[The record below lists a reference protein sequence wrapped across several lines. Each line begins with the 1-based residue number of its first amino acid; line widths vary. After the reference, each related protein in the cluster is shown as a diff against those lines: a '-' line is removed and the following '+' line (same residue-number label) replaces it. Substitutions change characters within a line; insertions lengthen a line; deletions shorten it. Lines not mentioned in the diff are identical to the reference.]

1 MMLAD
6 LPVIGALGAPP
17 GAAGAVS
24 LAALVRE
31 TVAAG
36 VERRVLV
43 FRPARLSPQH
53 RRPARLAMLREA
65 WDGLRRTSRTR
76 VFDLP
81 RAGLAAVEGA
91 PGHHLA
97 SAHEVLAGML
107 DPQEAAAAIELL
119 RLPDQ
124 AAAVLA
130 AVEEA
135 LGLDAAM
142 RAAPAPAS
150 GRAPDGATI
159 GQAERA
165 LLSADLTSFVRR
177 RKVCRLVPGGG
188 APDPVWEDRRVAL
201 EDVCAAL
208 LPGCDTA
215 RAPWLARR
223 FRRSIDAR
231 LLAGLTHAEELR
243 GLGPLSLT
251 LGVDAVTSPE
261 FLRLDA
267 MWPAALRGALTVAI
281 AAEEIAA
288 DPAGFAFAR
297 EVLLLRGHR
306 PMLDVAVPGAVLALP
321 PARAGTA
328 LLRLRWSDALPAL
341 GSPGAEAL
349 RAALPAA
356 PESVVLAGVDR
367 PAAIAWGWE
376 MGITLFQ
383 GRLIE
388 SRRPGA

>member
-1 MMLAD
+1 MILAEV
-6 LPVIGALGAPP
+6 PVIGALGAPP

-31 TVAAG
+31 AVAAG

-43 FRPARLSPQH
+43 FRPSRLSAQH
-53 RRPARLAMLREA
+53 RRPAQLALLREG
-65 WDGLRRTSRTR
+65 WEGLRRTSRTR

-81 RAGLAAVEGA
+81 RAGLAAVEGL

-97 SAHEVLAGML
+97 AAHDAIAGML
-107 DPQEAAAAIELL
+107 DPQEAAALELL

-150 GRAPDGATI
+150 GRAPDGAAI

-165 LLSADLTSFVRR
+165 LLSADLTAFLRR

-208 LPGCDTA
+208 LPGCDLA

-231 LLAGLTHAEELR
+231 LLAGLCHAEELR
-243 GLGPLSLT
+243 ALGPLSLT
-251 LGVDAVTSPE
+251 LGVDAVTAPE

-281 AAEEIAA
+281 AAEEAAA

-306 PMLDVAVPGAVLALP
+306 PMLDVAAPRALPALP
-321 PARAGTA
+321 PARAGTP
-328 LLRLRWSDALPAL
+328 LLRLRWSEALPPL
-341 GSPGAEAL
+341 GTPGAEAL
-349 RAALPAA
+349 RAVLPAE
-356 PESVVLAGVDR
+356 PEAVVLAGVDR

-388 SRRPGA
+388 SRRPAG

>member
-1 MMLAD
+1 MILAD
-6 LPVIGALGAPP
+6 VPVIGALGAPP
-17 GAAGAVS
+17 GAAGAVG

-43 FRPARLSPQH
+43 FRPARLSPGH
-53 RRPARLAMLREA
+53 RRPAQLALLREG

-81 RAGLAAVEGA
+81 RAGLAAVEGL
-91 PGHHLA
+91 PGLHL
-97 SAHEVLAGML
+97 SAAHDAIAGML
-107 DPQEAAAAIELL
+107 DPEEAAAALELL

-142 RAAPAPAS
+142 RAAPFAAV
-150 GRAPDGATI
+150 GRVPEGAAI
-159 GQAERA
+159 GEAERA
-165 LLSADLTSFVRR
+165 LLSADLTAFLRR

-188 APDPVWEDRRVAL
+188 APDPVWEDRFVAL
-201 EDVCAAL
+201 EDVRDAL
-208 LPGCDTA
+208 LPGCDLA

-223 FRRSIDAR
+223 FRRMLDR
-231 LLAGLTHAEELR
+231 RVLAGLSHAEELR

-251 LGVDAVTSPE
+251 LGTEAVTAPE

-267 MWPAALRGALTVAI
+267 MWPSALRGGLTVAI
-281 AAEEIAA
+281 TAEEAAA

-297 EVLLLRGHR
+297 EVLLVRGHR
-306 PMLDVAVPGAVLALP
+306 PMLDAAGPAALLALP
-321 PARAGTA
+321 PARAGMK
-328 LLRLRWSDALPAL
+328 LLRLRWSDALPPL
-341 GSPGAEAL
+341 GTPAAEAL
-349 RAALPAA
+349 RAALPPD
-356 PESVVLAGVDR
+356 PECVVLAGVDR

-388 SRRPGA
+388 SRRPAA

>member
-1 MMLAD
+1 MTLSEVS
-6 LPVIGALGAPP
+6 VIGALGTPS
-17 GAAGAVS
+17 GAAGAVA

-43 FRPARLSPQH
+43 FRPARLSAQR
-53 RRPARLAMLREA
+53 RRPAQLALLREG
-65 WDGLRRTSRTR
+65 WEGLRRSSRTR

-81 RAGLAAVEGA
+81 RAGLAAVEGM
-91 PGHHLA
+91 PGLQLA
-97 SAHEVLAGML
+97 AAHEAIGGML
-107 DPQEAAAAIELL
+107 DPQEAAVALELL
-119 RLPDQ
+119 RLPAQ

-130 AVEEA
+130 AVEES

-142 RAAPAPAS
+142 RAAPVAPA
-150 GRAPDGATI
+150 GRAPEAAAI

-165 LLSADLTSFVRR
+165 LLSADLTAHVRR
-177 RKVCRLVPGGG
+177 RKVCRLLPEGG
-188 APDPVWEDRRVAL
+188 APEPVWEDRRVAL

-208 LPGCDTA
+208 LPGRDAA
-215 RAPWLARR
+215 RTPWLARR
-223 FRRSIDAR
+223 FRRSVDAR
-231 LLAGLTHAEELR
+231 LLAGLTHAEEMR

-251 LGVDAVTSPE
+251 LGVDSLTSPE

-267 MWPAALRGALTVAI
+267 VWPAALRGDLTVAI
-281 AAEEIAA
+281 AAEEAAA

-297 EVLLLRGHR
+297 DWLLLRGHR
-306 PMLDVAVPGAVLALP
+306 PMLDLATPDAARALP
-321 PARAGTA
+321 AARAGTPVV
-328 LLRLRWSDALPAL
+328 RLRWSEALPAL
-341 GSPGAEAL
+341 GTPAAEAL
-349 RAALPAA
+349 RAALPAE

-388 SRRPGA
+388 ARRPAG

>member
-1 MMLAD
+1 VILAEV
-6 LPVIGALGAPP
+6 PVIGALGAPP

-43 FRPARLSPQH
+43 FRPARLSAQH
-53 RRPARLAMLREA
+53 RRPAQLALLREG
-65 WDGLRRTSRTR
+65 WEGLRRTSRTR

-81 RAGLAAVEGA
+81 RAALAAVEGL

-97 SAHEVLAGML
+97 AAHDAIAGML
-107 DPQEAAAAIELL
+107 DPQEAAALELL

-150 GRAPDGATI
+150 GRAPDGAAI

-165 LLSADLTSFVRR
+165 LLSADLTAFLRR

-188 APDPVWEDRRVAL
+188 APDPAWEDRRVAL
-201 EDVCAAL
+201 EDLCAAL
-208 LPGCDTA
+208 LPGCDPA

-231 LLAGLTHAEELR
+231 LLAGLCHAEELR
-243 GLGPLSLT
+243 ALGPLSLT

-281 AAEEIAA
+281 DAGEAAA

-297 EVLLLRGHR
+297 DVLLLRGHR
-306 PMLDVAVPGAVLALP
+306 PMLDATAPGALLALP

-328 LLRLRWSDALPAL
+328 LVRLRWSEALPPL

-349 RAALPAA
+349 RAVLPPDA
-356 PESVVLAGVDR
+356 ESVVLAGVDR

-388 SRRPGA
+388 SRRPAG

>member
-6 LPVIGALGAPP
+6 VPVIGALGAPP

-43 FRPARLSPQH
+43 FRPSRLSAPH
-53 RRPARLAMLREA
+53 RRPAQLALLREA
-65 WDGLRRTSRTR
+65 WEGLRRTSRTH

-81 RAGLAAVEGA
+81 RAGLAAVEGL

-97 SAHEVLAGML
+97 ATHQAIADML
-107 DPQEAAAAIELL
+107 DPQEAAAALELL

-142 RAAPAPAS
+142 RAAPAPAA
-150 GRAPDGATI
+150 GRAPDGAAI

-165 LLSADLTSFVRR
+165 LLSADLTAFIRR
-177 RKVCRLVPGGG
+177 RKVCRLTPGGG

-208 LPGCDTA
+208 LPGCDPA

-243 GLGPLSLT
+243 GLGALSLT

-267 MWPAALRGALTVAI
+267 MWPAALRGALTIAI
-281 AAEEIAA
+281 GAEEAAA

-306 PMLDVAVPGAVLALP
+306 PMLDVTAPGAVLALP
-321 PARAGTA
+321 PSRAGTPVV
-328 LLRLRWSDALPAL
+328 RLRWSEALPAL
-341 GSPGAEAL
+341 GTPAAAAL
-349 RAALPAA
+349 RAALPAEA
-356 PESVVLAGVDR
+356 EAVVLAGVDR

-388 SRRPGA
+388 SRRPSA

>member
-1 MMLAD
+1 MILAEV
-6 LPVIGALGAPP
+6 PVIGALGTPP

-36 VERRVLV
+36 IERRVLV
-43 FRPARLSPQH
+43 FRPARLSAQH
-53 RRPARLAMLREA
+53 RRPAQLALLREG
-65 WDGLRRTSRTR
+65 WDALRRTSRTR

-81 RAGLAAVEGA
+81 RAGLAAVEGL

-97 SAHEVLAGML
+97 AAHDAIAGML
-107 DPQEAAAAIELL
+107 DPQEAGALELL

-142 RAAPAPAS
+142 RAAPAPAT
-150 GRAPDGATI
+150 GRAPDGAAI

-165 LLSADLTSFVRR
+165 LLSADVTAFVRR
-177 RKVCRLVPGGG
+177 RRVCRLVPGGG

-208 LPGCDTA
+208 LPGCDLA

-231 LLAGLTHAEELR
+231 LLAGLCHAEELR

-251 LGVDAVTSPE
+251 LGIDAVTAPE

-267 MWPAALRGALTVAI
+267 MWPAALRGALTIAI
-281 AAEEIAA
+281 GAEEAA
-288 DPAGFAFAR
+288 TDPAGFAFAR

-306 PMLDVAVPGAVLALP
+306 VMLDAAAPGALLALP
-321 PARAGTA
+321 PARAGA
-328 LLRLRWSDALPAL
+328 ARVRLRWSEALPPL
-341 GSPGAEAL
+341 GSPAAEAL
-349 RAALPAA
+349 RAVLP
-356 PESVVLAGVDR
+356 PEPDAVVLAGVDR

-388 SRRPGA
+388 NRRPAA

>member
-1 MMLAD
+1 MTLAEAS
-6 LPVIGALGAPP
+6 VIGALGAAP
-17 GAAGAVS
+17 GTAGAVA

-43 FRPARLSPQH
+43 FRPTRLSAGH
-53 RRPARLAMLREA
+53 RRPAQVALLREGLEA
-65 WDGLRRTSRTR
+65 LRRSARTR

-81 RAGLAAVEGA
+81 RGGLVATEVPPGALLAV
-91 PGHHLA
+91 
-97 SAHEVLAGML
+97 AHDTIAGML
-107 DPQEAAAAIELL
+107 DPQEADAVALL
-119 RLPDQ
+119 RLPGE

-142 RAAPAPAS
+142 RAAPPPAAGAAPE
-150 GRAPDGATI
+150 GAAI

-165 LLSADLTSFVRR
+165 LLAADVTAFLRR
-177 RKVCRLVPGGG
+177 RMACRLVPAGG
-188 APDPVWEDRRVAL
+188 APEPVWEDRRVAMA
-201 EDVCAAL
+201 DVQAAL
-208 LPGCDTA
+208 LPGCDLT

-223 FRRSIDAR
+223 FRRMVDR
-231 LLAGLTHAEELR
+231 RVLAGIARTEELR
-243 GLGPLSLT
+243 AIGPLCLSL
-251 LGVDAVTSPE
+251 GIEAVTAPE

-267 MWPAALRGALTVAI
+267 LWPAALRGALTVAI
-281 AAEEIAA
+281 AAEEAAA

-297 EVLLLRGHR
+297 EVLLARGHR
-306 PMLDVAVPGAVLALP
+306 LMLDAPGPAALLAMG
-321 PARAGTA
+321 PARAGAA
-328 LLRLRWSDALPAL
+328 LARLRWSDALPAL
-341 GSPGAEAL
+341 GTPAAEAL
-349 RAALPAA
+349 RAALP
-356 PESVVLAGVDR
+356 PEPERVVLAGVDR

-388 SRRPGA
+388 ARRPPG

>member
-1 MMLAD
+1 MILAEV
-6 LPVIGALGAPP
+6 PVIGALGAPP

-43 FRPARLSPQH
+43 FRPARLSAQH
-53 RRPARLAMLREA
+53 RRPAQLALLREG
-65 WDGLRRTSRTR
+65 WDALRRTSRTR

-81 RAGLAAVEGA
+81 RAGLAAVEGL

-97 SAHEVLAGML
+97 ATHDAIAGML
-107 DPQEAAAAIELL
+107 DPQEAGALELL

-142 RAAPAPAS
+142 RAAPAPVS
-150 GRAPDGATI
+150 GRAPDGAAI

-165 LLSADLTSFVRR
+165 LLSADVTAFLRR
-177 RKVCRLVPGGG
+177 RRVCRLVPGGG
-188 APDPVWEDRRVAL
+188 APEPIWEDRRVAL

-208 LPGCDTA
+208 LPGCDLA

-231 LLAGLTHAEELR
+231 LLAGLCHAEELR

-251 LGVDAVTSPE
+251 LGIDAVTSPE

-281 AAEEIAA
+281 AAEEAA
-288 DPAGFAFAR
+288 TDPAGFAFAR

-306 PMLDVAVPGAVLALP
+306 VMLDAAAPGALLALP

-328 LLRLRWSDALPAL
+328 RVRLRWSEALPPL

-349 RAALPAA
+349 RAVLP
-356 PESVVLAGVDR
+356 PEPDAVVLAGVDR

-388 SRRPGA
+388 NRRPAA

>member
-1 MMLAD
+1 MILAEV
-6 LPVIGALGAPP
+6 PVIGALGAPP

-43 FRPARLSPQH
+43 FRPSRLSAQH
-53 RRPARLAMLREA
+53 RRPAQLALLREG
-65 WDGLRRTSRTR
+65 WEGLRRTSRTR

-81 RAGLAAVEGA
+81 RAGLAAVEGL

-97 SAHEVLAGML
+97 AAHQAIAGML
-107 DPQEAAAAIELL
+107 DPQEAGAVELL

-124 AAAVLA
+124 AAAVLS

-142 RAAPAPAS
+142 RAAPAPLP
-150 GRAPDGATI
+150 GRAPEGAAI

-165 LLSADLTSFVRR
+165 LLSADVTAFLRR
-177 RKVCRLVPGGG
+177 RRVCRLVPGGG

-208 LPGCDTA
+208 LPGCDLA
-215 RAPWLARR
+215 RTPWLARR

-231 LLAGLTHAEELR
+231 LLAGLCHAEELR

-281 AAEEIAA
+281 GAEEAAA

-306 PMLDVAVPGAVLALP
+306 PMLDAPVAGALLALP
-321 PARAGTA
+321 PARAGTR
-328 LLRLRWSDALPAL
+328 LVRLRWSEGLPAL
-341 GSPGAEAL
+341 GTPGAEAL
-349 RAALPAA
+349 RAALPPDAEA
-356 PESVVLAGVDR
+356 VVLAGVDR

-388 SRRPGA
+388 SRR

>member
-1 MMLAD
+1 MMLAE

-17 GAAGAVS
+17 GAAGAVG

-53 RRPARLAMLREA
+53 RRPAQLALLREA

-97 SAHEVLAGML
+97 SAHETLAGML

-142 RAAPAPAS
+142 RAAPAPAT
-150 GRAPDGATI
+150 GRAPEGAAI

-165 LLSADLTSFVRR
+165 LLSADLTAFIRR
-177 RKVCRLVPGGG
+177 RRVCRLVPGGG

-267 MWPAALRGALTVAI
+267 MWPAALRGALIVAI
-281 AAEEIAA
+281 AAEEAA
-288 DPAGFAFAR
+288 TDPAGFAFAR

-306 PMLDVAVPGAVLALP
+306 PMLDAAAPGAVLALP
-321 PARAGTA
+321 PSRAGTPVV
-328 LLRLRWSDALPAL
+328 RLRWSDALPAL
-341 GSPGAEAL
+341 GSPGAETL
-349 RAALPAA
+349 RAALPAEA
-356 PESVVLAGVDR
+356 EAVVLAGVDR

>member
-1 MMLAD
+1 MIVAEV
-6 LPVIGALGAPP
+6 PVIGALGAPP

-43 FRPARLSPQH
+43 FRPSRLSAQH
-53 RRPARLAMLREA
+53 RRPAQLALLREG
-65 WDGLRRTSRTR
+65 WEGLRRTSRTR

-81 RAGLAAVEGA
+81 RAALAAVEGL

-97 SAHEVLAGML
+97 AAHDAIAGML
-107 DPQEAAAAIELL
+107 DPQEAAALELL

-142 RAAPAPAS
+142 RVPPPPAA
-150 GRAPDGATI
+150 GRAPDGAAI

-165 LLSADLTSFVRR
+165 LLSADLTAFLRR

-188 APDPVWEDRRVAL
+188 APDPLWEDRRVAL

-208 LPGCDTA
+208 LPGCDLA
-215 RAPWLARR
+215 RTPWLARR

-231 LLAGLTHAEELR
+231 LLAGLSHAEELR

-251 LGVDAVTSPE
+251 LGIDAVTAPE

-267 MWPAALRGALTVAI
+267 MWPAALRGALTIAI
-281 AAEEIAA
+281 GAEEAAA

-306 PMLDVAVPGAVLALP
+306 PMLDVAAPGALQALP

-328 LLRLRWSDALPAL
+328 LLRLRWSEGLPPL
-341 GSPGAEAL
+341 GTPGAEAL
-349 RAALPAA
+349 RAALPAEA
-356 PESVVLAGVDR
+356 EAVVLAGVDR

>member
-1 MMLAD
+1 MILAEV
-6 LPVIGALGAPP
+6 PVIGALGTPP

-36 VERRVLV
+36 IERRVLV
-43 FRPARLSPQH
+43 FRPARLSAQH
-53 RRPARLAMLREA
+53 RRPAQLALLREG
-65 WDGLRRTSRTR
+65 WDALRRTSRTR

-81 RAGLAAVEGA
+81 RAGLAAVEGL

-97 SAHEVLAGML
+97 AAHDAIAGML
-107 DPQEAAAAIELL
+107 DPQEAGALELL

-142 RAAPAPAS
+142 RAAPAPAT
-150 GRAPDGATI
+150 GRAPDGAAI

-165 LLSADLTSFVRR
+165 LLSADVTAFLRR
-177 RKVCRLVPGGG
+177 RRVCRLVPGGG

-208 LPGCDTA
+208 LPGCDLA

-231 LLAGLTHAEELR
+231 LLAGLCHAEELR

-251 LGVDAVTSPE
+251 LGIDAVTAPE

-267 MWPAALRGALTVAI
+267 MWPAALRGALTIAI
-281 AAEEIAA
+281 GAEEAA
-288 DPAGFAFAR
+288 TDPAGFAFAR

-306 PMLDVAVPGAVLALP
+306 VMLDAAAPGALLALP
-321 PARAGTA
+321 PARAGA
-328 LLRLRWSDALPAL
+328 ARVRLRWSEALPPL
-341 GSPGAEAL
+341 GSPAAEAL
-349 RAALPAA
+349 RAVLP
-356 PESVVLAGVDR
+356 PEPDAVVLAGVDR

-388 SRRPGA
+388 NRRPAA